1 MNENLDLGTILPE
14 RIEAKQ
20 KKFAILVMNTNDN
33 FRINS
38 ETSEKFKIKSCEN
51 ALKSSVTTWRHFVEK
66 SNHKKIVIIGHSYG
80 GAVSLNLAAEFAEDF
95 EKRVIA
101 VLLTDAA
108 HGYLT
113 IPAFLR
119 KICINFV
126 ASEEPLDTDL
136 GVDGS
141 GIMTRSAG
149 NPVHEWTPSSTR
161 PLLFT
166 YIDQALTKKTNF

>member
-14 RIEAKQ
+14 IIEAKQ
-20 KKFAILVMNTNDN
+20 KNFAILVMNTNDN

-38 ETSEKFKIKSCEN
+38 ETSEKFKIKNCEN

-95 EKRVIA
+95 EERVIA

-113 IPAFLR
+113 VPAFLR
-119 KICINFV
+119 KICINFE

-136 GVDGS
+136 GVDGC
-141 GIMTRSAG
+141 GIMIRSAG

-166 YIDQALTKKTNF
+166 YIDQALTKKD